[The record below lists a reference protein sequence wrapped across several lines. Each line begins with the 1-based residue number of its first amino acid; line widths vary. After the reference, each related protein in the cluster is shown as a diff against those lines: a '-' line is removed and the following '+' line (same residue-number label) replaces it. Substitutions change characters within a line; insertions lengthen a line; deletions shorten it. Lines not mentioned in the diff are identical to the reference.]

1 MKTEPLVL
9 YEVRTPGLKRRELEA
24 FARALRDETAGGRSF
39 CCLVTGDEALRR
51 MNREFLGK
59 DYATDVLSFPSGD
72 EAGALGD
79 IAISWRR
86 AQEQGAA
93 EGHDAATELRVLL
106 LHGVLH
112 LLGYDHETDRGRMK
126 RAEVKWRTH
135 FSLPGGLIERAGR

>member
-9 YEVRTPGLKRRELEA
+9 YEVRTPGLKRRELET
-24 FARALRDETAGGRSF
+24 FACALRDETAGGRPF
-39 CCLVTGDEALRR
+39 CCLVTSDDELRR

-72 EAGALGD
+72 EAGGLGD
-79 IAISWRR
+79 IAISWQR
-86 AQEQGAA
+86 AREQGAA

-135 FSLPGGLIERAGR
+135 FGLPGGLIERAGR